1 MSSLGVPTLKKK
13 KLDIMINSLG
23 GLLGDENWLE
33 LLKPDPLEAGL
44 NIPIKSTP
52 KIGEPFES
60 R

>member
-1 MSSLGVPTLKKK
+1 
-13 KLDIMINSLG
+13 MINSKG